1 MTTEVSV
8 RDSLSFNYSPDFCFF
23 LKHFSHWFNCIVTI
37 HIQSKFR
44 WEESLSRNEISIENV
59 CLFRKYFFP
68 WASEAYTLTFPAS
81 LIAAMILTW
90 SSMRSLPK
98 EQMTTSTCLM
108 ALTRLWWSFMS
119 PWREKGVV
127 WLMVWKEKMVRKRG
141 REKGRTWIRKTPAFW
156 KFWRSSSL
164 VSGFAAVTSLGLLT
178 VGGVSLTNT
187 YVGFPAFTL
196 AHTMCLPMAP
206 VGPKTRILSFPAM
219 RRDDTENKHL
229 ALCGF
234 LVLIAK

>member
-98 EQMTTSTCLM
+98 EQMTMSTCLM

-127 WLMVWKEKMVRKRG
+127 WWMVWKEKMERKRW
-141 REKGRTWIRKTPAFW
+141 REEG
-156 KFWRSSSL
+156 
-164 VSGFAAVTSLGLLT
+164 
-178 VGGVSLTNT
+178 T
-187 YVGFPAFTL
+187 YL
-196 AHTMCLPMAP
+196 DE
-206 VGPKTRILSFPAM
+206 KNSRILEVLKEFLP
-219 RRDDTENKHL
+219 
-229 ALCGF
+229 GF
-234 LVLIAK
+234 RICSGDEPWLVNSGWSVPNQHIGRITCLHTCPHNVSSNGSCRSQNEDSVFSGHEKRWHWKKTLSTVWVSCFGR

>member
-59 CLFRKYFFP
+59 CLFRKDSFH
-68 WASEAYTLTFPAS
+68 
-81 LIAAMILTW
+81 
-90 SSMRSLPK
+90 
-98 EQMTTSTCLM
+98 EQE
-108 ALTRLWWSFMS
+108 RRI
-119 PWREKGVV
+119 PWRFRLLWSLQWSWPGLLWEVSQRSRWRCQPVWWRWRDFDDRSCLPGERKEWYDEWCEKRK
-127 WLMVWKEKMVRKRG
+127 WRERDEERKE
-141 REKGRTWIRKTPAFW
+141 RTWMRKTPEFW

-187 YVGFPAFTL
+187 YVGFPAFKL

-219 RRDDTENKHL
+219 TADQTQNKHL
-229 ALCGF
+229 AVCGF
-234 LVLIAK
+234 LVL